1 MVLHLLP
8 DYPDD
13 LTAEIRLLPSLPPP
27 RCPDLRD
34 WNVEAEEQI
43 ITHVAT
49 GCRYQAIR
57 IDYARSDGIVGFNPP
72 YEVALRF
79 IGMIEGA
86 ERPLSGLV
94 IDIGR
99 EGIEWIL
106 TYTME
111 RRRS

>member
-1 MVLHLLP
+1 
-8 DYPDD
+8 
-13 LTAEIRLLPSLPPP
+13 
-27 RCPDLRD
+27 
-34 WNVEAEEQI
+34 
-43 ITHVAT
+43 
-49 GCRYQAIR
+49 
-57 IDYARSDGIVGFNPP
+57 VGFNPP